1 MLFSELYS
9 AYYNAVAA
17 ILKESVKH
25 PVSSTELREIAMKYA
40 FGDSFITIE
49 NKLKNGEWPLLS
61 KEGSSVLEKVP
72 DMPLTLLQKRWLKAI
87 SLDPRIKLFGNVI
100 PDFPDV
106 EPLFTNADYCVF
118 DRYSDGDDY
127 EDEDYI
133 RRFRLILDSIRDCQP
148 LRFEVG
154 NRTGR
159 TNHFSA
165 IPEYLEYS
173 EKDDKFR
180 LITSGCRY
188 GTVINLGRIV
198 SCCVSQV
205 DPRRLKSGSKCS
217 ADQILVLEVADERNA
232 LERVLLHFAHF
243 EKEAEKTDD
252 GKYRVTLKYGKDDET
267 EMVIRVL
274 SFGPL
279 VKVVSPGSFIKLI
292 KERLKMQKSCG
303 LF

>member
-9 AYYNAVAA
+9 AYYNTVAA

-25 PVSSTELREIAMKYA
+25 PVSAEKLRGIATANA

-49 NKLKNGEWPLLS
+49 NKLKNGEWPLIS
-61 KEGSSVLEKVP
+61 EDGTSVLEKAP

-87 SLDPRIKLFGNVI
+87 SLDPRVRLFGDVI

-106 EPLFTNADYCVF
+106 EPLFTQADYAVF
-118 DRYSDGDDY
+118 DKYSDGDNY
-127 EDEDYI
+127 EDEEYV
-133 RRFRLILDSIRDCQP
+133 RRFRFILQSIGKRQP
-148 LRFEVG
+148 LRFEVE

-159 TNHFSA
+159 TNSFSA
-165 IPEYLEYS
+165 MPEYLEYS

-180 LITSGCRY
+180 LVTSGCRY
-188 GTVINLGRIV
+188 GTVINLGRVV
-198 SCCVSQV
+198 SCNVSRV
-205 DPRRLKSGSKCS
+205 DPRQLKPGVRCS
-217 ADQILVLEVADERNA
+217 AERILVLEVTDERNA

-243 EKEAEKTDD
+243 EKEAAKADN
-252 GKYRVTLKYGKDDET
+252 GKYRVTLKYEKDDET

-279 VKVVSPGSFIKLI
+279 VKAVSPQSFAELI
-292 KERLKMQKSCG
+292 KARLKMQKSCG